1 MTNTNAILR
10 KSVFTSIYIIV
21 LIVITYYL
29 YDIFYSIPSSGL
41 IFAVVILPISI
52 MIFIRKLIQ
61 YIIYVLSVRNSD
73 IVFLKYKDTKRA
85 ISERSRK
92 ILRVSTIITVTASLA
107 ICVYSG
113 FSILYSKEA
122 YNSELISK
130 VSLSNLSNID
140 YDISDNETRIKDS
153 IVIWPAKMYKDLS
166 KYKLTNKE
174 TKDGDILEPGYA
186 HVIIYNIE
194 SFPRWYLKVYFNTV
208 YEGMVNSQEYTE
220 QKAIITEIKESDY
233 YGYCMRRVNDA
244 EVEILLANGHDLV
257 YISIGTDQ
265 DSVYIDDEQV
275 MKIASSLLSNQ

>member
-1 MTNTNAILR
+1 MTNNTAVLKKTIYSSVYLIIL
-10 KSVFTSIYIIV
+10 SVIV
-21 LIVITYYL
+21 YYL
-29 YDIFYSIPSSGL
+29 YDISYSVPSSGM
-41 IFAVVILPISI
+41 IFSIIILPISI

-73 IVFLKYKDTKRA
+73 IDFSDYKDTKKA
-85 ISERSRK
+85 ISEKSRK
-92 ILRVSTIITVTASLA
+92 ILKTSTIITVTASLA

-140 YDISDNETRIKDS
+140 YDITDSATRISDS
-153 IVIWPAKMYKDLS
+153 IVILPAKMYKDLS
-166 KYKLTNKE
+166 NYNLTNKE
-174 TKDGDILEPGYA
+174 TKDGEMLEPGYA

-194 SFPRWYLKVYFNTV
+194 CFPRWYLKVYFNTV

-265 DSVYIDDEQV
+265 DAVYVDDEQV
-275 MKIASSLLSNQ
+275 MKIASSLLNQ

>member
-1 MTNTNAILR
+1 MTNTSAILR

-29 YDIFYSIPSSGL
+29 YDIYYFVASSGM
-41 IFAVVILPISI
+41 IFSIIILPISFL
-52 MIFIRKLIQ
+52 IFIRKLIQ

-73 IVFLKYKDTKRA
+73 IDFSDYKDTKKA
-85 ISERSRK
+85 ISEKSRK

-140 YDISDNETRIKDS
+140 YDITDNATRISDYM
-153 IVIWPAKMYKDLS
+153 VIWPAKMYKDLS
-166 KYKLTNKE
+166 NYNLTNKE
-174 TKDGDILEPGYA
+174 TKDGEMLEPGYA

-194 SFPRWYLKVYFNTV
+194 CFPRWYLKVYFNTV

-244 EVEILLANGHDLV
+244 EVEILLANRHDLV

-265 DSVYIDDEQV
+265 DAVYISSDKV
-275 MKIASSLLSNQ
+275 MEIATLLLDN

>member
-1 MTNTNAILR
+1 MTNNTAILR

-73 IVFLKYKDTKRA
+73 IDFSKYKDTKKA

-92 ILRVSTIITVTASLA
+92 ILRVSTIITVTASLV
-107 ICVYSG
+107 ICIYSG
-113 FSILYSKEA
+113 FSILYLKESF
-122 YNSELISK
+122 NSELISK

-174 TKDGDILEPGYA
+174 TKDGEMLEPGYA

-194 SFPRWYLKVYFNTV
+194 CFPRWYLKVYFNTI

-220 QKAIITEIKESDY
+220 QKAIITEINESDY

-265 DSVYIDDEQV
+265 DPVYIDDEQV